1 MAHHHSTTQNDAS
14 DVRAQWTARI
24 IALIAGIAIAIT
36 AACAIAGFY
45 SNSGP
50 WRQSHIAANT
60 DTRPINVNKNA
71 VPQPTIIIR
80 QSTPTPNQAI
90 IDKREADARAAE
102 EAARQQAAAE
112 QAAAEAARQQAAEE
126 AAAEAARQQ
135 AAAEEAAR
143 KEQEKAAAAE
153 AQQNA
158 SQAAWMNPTGTQPN
172 LADYTNLSI
181 RVSLAEQQVHIMSNG
196 QDIYVMRASTGLN
209 DATPRGQYVINGLR
223 GDSFYNPSEGMGARY
238 WVGFIG
244 GVYLF
249 HSVPTDVNG
258 NWIASE
264 GDKLGQPA
272 SHGCVRLSVADAAW
286 FYQQIPNGTP
296 IDIG

>member
-1 MAHHHSTTQNDAS
+1 MAYKHSTEQETSGICGSQHHTTSSVMLA
-14 DVRAQWTARI
+14 AI
-24 IALIAGIAIAIT
+24 IAIAVVVAT
-36 AACAIAGFY
+36 CGIAVSY
-45 SNSGP
+45 PVWASAHTNDAP
-50 WRQSHIAANT
+50 PVVVDKT
-60 DTRPINVNKNA
+60 VEA

-80 QSTPTPNQAI
+80 QNVPAPNQAI
-90 IDKREADARAAE
+90 IAKREADARAA
-102 EAARQQAAAE
+102 
-112 QAAAEAARQQAAEE
+112 AEAKAAKEAEE
-126 AAAEAARQQ
+126 AAAQ

-143 KEQEKAAAAE
+143 QQQQAQAAAQAQAQQE
-153 AQQNA
+153 AAAQAAQQQSQTQNA
-158 SQAAWMNPTGTQPN
+158 SWMNPTGAQPN

-196 QDIYVMRASTGLN
+196 QDIYVMRASTGIG
-209 DATPRGQYVINGLR
+209 DATPHGHYVINGLR
-223 GDSFYNPSEGMGARY
+223 GDSFYNPNEGMGARY